1 MDGHHLYVLVFFLQF
16 LILFKY
22 AKSII
27 LGISDKTF
35 HDISLL
41 LPDSLLDFGKQLL
54 ASSHV
59 WELAQ
64 QKNPDLQFIDD
75 IIFATGFS
83 KTDGP
88 HYLEKLPQSDIH
100 KARSI
105 QDFLKDFPSNTRI
118 YLIIR
123 YLNLEQGIES
133 FENVL
138 DPLNS
143 TSPLKIKPEL
153 RSTTPDSI
161 TTIPQSTNS
170 YLIHQLSLPL
180 LSPKRVSS
188 FSNVYSSSLF
198 STNSFNWLSNV
209 INID

>member
-1 MDGHHLYVLVFFLQF
+1 MDIFYTSWYSSYNFLFQ
-16 LILFKY
+16 FKY

-41 LPDSLLDFGKQLL
+41 LPNSLLDFGKQLL
-54 ASSHV
+54 ASSPV
-59 WELAQ
+59 WEFAQ
-64 QKNPDLQFIDD
+64 QKNSDLQFIDD
-75 IIFATGFS
+75 IILATGFS

-88 HYLEKLPQSDIH
+88 QYLEKLPESDIH

-123 YLNLEQGIES
+123 YLNMEQGIQS

-138 DPLNS
+138 ETLNS

-161 TTIPQSTNS
+161 TTIPDSTNS
-170 YLIHQLSLPL
+170 YLMHHLSMPL
-180 LSPKRVSS
+180 ISPKRVSS
-188 FSNVYSSSLF
+188 FSKVHSSPPF
-198 STNSFNWLSNV
+198 STNTFNLLLNV
-209 INID
+209 IIID